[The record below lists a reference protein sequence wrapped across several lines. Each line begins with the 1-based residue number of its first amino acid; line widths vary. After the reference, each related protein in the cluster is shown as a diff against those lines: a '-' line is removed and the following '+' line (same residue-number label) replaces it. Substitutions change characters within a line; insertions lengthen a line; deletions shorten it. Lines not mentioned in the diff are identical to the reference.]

1 MALKI
6 IKNGKKSLVINTLE
20 DAIRYFKS
28 DDPGTNA
35 ARVIEH
41 DANGVPA
48 YINRET
54 GEFIRRGEKYLV

>member
-1 MALKI
+1 MT
-6 IKNGKKSLVINTLE
+6 INTLE

-35 ARVIEH
+35 ANVKEH
-41 DANGVPA
+41 DANGVKA

-54 GEFIRRGEKYLV
+54 GEFIRAGEKYLV